1 LFSDHT
7 TCKFTGIFY
16 GCYFRCHKHTAINN
30 LHNSAPKRVVA
41 SIAAS
46 STFRLYDMLILTIA
60 KNLKVKQRK
69 NVLIYIK
76 LDATLHSLFYLETV
90 LHVSVGTP
98 IIRSANN
105 CIYSIWDLSHRCC
118 YLPLSWFEC
127 AVGVVRHTQHTQIS
141 SNNSTIAAN
150 NNNGVTNTRCC
161 RYSCLRS

>member
-1 LFSDHT
+1 MFSDHT

-105 CIYSIWDLSHRCC
+105 CIYSIWDLSHRYC
-118 YLPLSWFEC
+118 YLPLSWKSWNRFEC
-127 AVGVVRHTQHTQIS
+127 AVCDVRHPQHIQT
-141 SNNSTIAAN
+141 TIAADSS
-150 NNNGVTNTRCC
+150 NGVTNPRCC